1 MVLGALVDAGCPVV
15 ALEKALRTLE
25 VGGWRLE
32 AREVERGGLRGTRVI
47 VETDPEVRFHH
58 LADLVAPIERSGLP
72 EAVRRR
78 ATAILTRL
86 AEAESRVHGV
96 PVEAVHFH
104 EVGAVD
110 TLVDAVGAV
119 AGLGAL
125 GIEAVYVSPFPLG
138 GGTVE
143 TAHGPLPVPAPATV
157 ELLRGFPVYDSGVQA
172 ELVTPTGAAILT
184 TLAAPGGLPP
194 MRLEAQGSGA
204 GTRELPIPN
213 LLRVLVGE
221 AHPPLEPG
229 QETLTAVETTIDDM
243 SPQLYEPLM
252 ERLFEAGALD
262 VYLTPVV
269 MKRSRP
275 GVVLTAFAPPGRVG
289 VLTDLLFRETT
300 SIGIRW
306 REFGR
311 TRLPREL
318 VRLETTLGPI
328 TFKVSRLRGQPIT
341 VTPEFE
347 EVRRIARERGLPV
360 REVLDRARAEGRAQ
374 VTP

>member
-1 MVLGALVDAGCPVV
+1 
-15 ALEKALRTLE
+15 
-25 VGGWRLE
+25 
-32 AREVERGGLRGTRVI
+32 
-47 VETDPEVRFHH
+47 
-58 LADLVAPIERSGLP
+58 
-72 EAVRRR
+72 
-78 ATAILTRL
+78 
-86 AEAESRVHGV
+86 
-96 PVEAVHFH
+96 
-104 EVGAVD
+104 
-110 TLVDAVGAV
+110 
-119 AGLGAL
+119 
-125 GIEAVYVSPFPLG
+125 
-138 GGTVE
+138 
-143 TAHGPLPVPAPATV
+143 
-157 ELLRGFPVYDSGVQA
+157 
-172 ELVTPTGAAILT
+172 
-184 TLAAPGGLPP
+184 
-194 MRLEAQGSGA
+194 
-204 GTRELPIPN
+204 
-213 LLRVLVGE
+213 
-221 AHPPLEPG
+221 
-229 QETLTAVETTIDDM
+229 
-243 SPQLYEPLM
+243 
-252 ERLFEAGALD
+252 
-262 VYLTPVV
+262 